1 MTARPLP
8 ADEAP
13 AVSVADA
20 QMISRS
26 RNLGWDCCTYEE
38 TQEIRLA
45 TMREG
50 LAAEAFYQDSL
61 YSPEAIERA
70 HLQGVVIGL
79 VVAFV
84 GLVIGLALH
93 EAVNTYWP
101 VACDGTAALPS
112 CAVQIIGA
120 LK

>member
-1 MTARPLP
+1 MTARQMS
-8 ADEAP
+8 ADEP
-13 AVSVADA
+13 QPVSVADA

-50 LAAEAFYQDSL
+50 LAPEAFDQDSL

-70 HLQGVVIGL
+70 HLQGVVMGL
-79 VVAFV
+79 VVAFA

-101 VACDGTAALPS
+101 VACDGTVVLPS

>member
-1 MTARPLP
+1 MIARQLP
-8 ADEAP
+8 ANDAP

-50 LAAEAFYQDSL
+50 LAPEAFDQDSL

>member
-1 MTARPLP
+1 MTTRQMPSDKAQP
-8 ADEAP
+8 
-13 AVSVADA
+13 VSVADA
-20 QMISRS
+20 QMISSS

-50 LAAEAFYQDSL
+50 LAPEAFDHDSL

-112 CAVQIIGA
+112 CAARIVGA